1 MKVKGIVKPLKD
13 KVFVSDMNFDAQVT
27 KGGLYVPSSDG
38 KEDGIV
44 PRWGRVWAVGPEQT
58 EVNVGDWVM
67 VEHGRWTR
75 GFEFEKDDGATVT
88 VRMVDADAI
97 MMVSDEEPQEEI
109 YRRSK

>member
-1 MKVKGIVKPLKD
+1 MKVKGQIKPLKD
-13 KVFVSDMNFDAQVT
+13 NVFVKNMNFDAQVT
-27 KGGLYVPSSDG
+27 KEGLYIPSSDG

-44 PRWGRVWAVGPEQT
+44 PRWGQVWAIGPQQI

-67 VEHGRWTR
+67 IEHGRWTR
-75 GFEFEKDDGATVT
+75 SVEVEQDDGSIVV

-97 MMVSDEEPQEEI
+97 MMVSTEEPQEEI

>member
-44 PRWGRVWAVGPEQT
+44 PRWGKVWAIGPDQH
-58 EVNVGDWVM
+58 EVAVGDWVM
-67 VEHGRWTR
+67 IEHGRWTR
-75 GFEFEKDDGATVT
+75 GVEVEQADGGILT

-109 YRRSK
+109 YRRAG

>member
-1 MKVKGIVKPLKD
+1 MKIKGQIKPLKD
-13 KVFVSDMNFDAQVT
+13 RVFVKNMNFDAQVT

-44 PRWGRVWAVGPEQT
+44 PRWGQVWAVGPEQT
-58 EVNVGDWVM
+58 EVNIGDWVM
-67 VEHGRWTR
+67 IEHGRWTR
-75 GFEFEKDDGATVT
+75 GVEVEQADGSVLT